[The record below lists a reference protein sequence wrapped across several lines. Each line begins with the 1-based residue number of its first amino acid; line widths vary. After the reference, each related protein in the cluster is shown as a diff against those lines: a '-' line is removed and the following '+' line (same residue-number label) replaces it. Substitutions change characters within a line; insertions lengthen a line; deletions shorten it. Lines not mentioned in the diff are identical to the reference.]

1 MVRKS
6 NIAFEADAVRQHIV
20 SCYDSAPRGSM
31 RRYTVRKKM
40 NSKKQIIIMC
50 WISLIVSIAG
60 CTTRATPEA
69 MISLNLKDTT
79 TASGC
84 QFITNKQLSSC
95 KGIGAPAQ
103 LRNVKNS
110 MLNTVIKEKGNA
122 YIINEWSSGTGRCG
136 SVDFD
141 IYRCPKD
148 YNQHTYIRIDENP
161 KNESIEIKLRKL
173 KELYKDNL
181 ITEEEYK
188 EKRKLLLNNF

>member
-1 MVRKS
+1 
-6 NIAFEADAVRQHIV
+6 
-20 SCYDSAPRGSM
+20 
-31 RRYTVRKKM
+31 M
-40 NSKKQIIIMC
+40 NSKKLNIIMG
-50 WISLIVSIAG
+50 WIVLNISLAG
-60 CTTRATPEA
+60 CTTRATHEA

-122 YIINEWSSGTGRCG
+122 YIINELSSGIGRCG
-136 SVDFD
+136 SADFD

-148 YNQHTYIRIDENP
+148 YNQHTYIRMDENP
-161 KNESIEIKLRKL
+161 KNETIEIKLRRLKKL
-173 KELYKDNL
+173 YEDKL
-181 ITEEEYK
+181 ITEDEYK
-188 EKRKLLLNNF
+188 DKRNILLKNM